1 VLTFGG
7 LDGTTYLSDV
17 WQLNT
22 VTGQWDA
29 LYPYNSYPSPRAYH
43 SAVYHPDTD
52 IMYVVAGY
60 STSSG
65 VLSDV
70 WSYDVTQNQ
79 WTKLTD
85 GGFPGRYAHSSL
97 IDWED
102 NLIYTVA
109 GYSNRALSDVW
120 IFNLNNLVKP
130 WSQVT
135 ILGGGFPARYF
146 SDAVYDLYKDNLYMI
161 GGLSSSNTALSDV
174 WELQTVATG
183 TGSWTE
189 QTIIADGFTARF
201 QHSTAVTIDGV
212 SYTTGGALST
222 SGPTLNQTWA
232 LKLFCKYCC

>member
-1 VLTFGG
+1 
-7 LDGTTYLSDV
+7 
-17 WQLNT
+17 
-22 VTGQWDA
+22 
-29 LYPYNSYPSPRAYH
+29 
-43 SAVYHPDTD
+43 
-52 IMYVVAGY
+52 MYVVAGY
-60 STSSG
+60 STTAG

-109 GYSNRALSDVW
+109 GYSTRALSDVW
-120 IFNLNNLVKP
+120 IFNLDNVVKP
-130 WSQVT
+130 WSQAS
-135 ILGGGFPARYF
+135 IIGGGFPARYF
-146 SDAVYDLYKDNLYMI
+146 ADAVYDLYKDNLYMI

-183 TGSWTE
+183 TGTWTE
-189 QTIIADGFTARF
+189 QNVLADGFTARF
-201 QHSTAVTIDGV
+201 QHSTAVTNEGV
-212 SYTTGGALST
+212 SYTTGGALTT

-232 LKLFCKYCC
+232 LKLFGKFIIPDHIISYHIYLCVNISIIIS